1 MTISNAQKEK
11 IKAQIRERLSKEL
24 EIQKIVL
31 FGSFVSSNNPND
43 IDIAIYQNSNE
54 KYLPL
59 SLKYRKLVR
68 EISKV
73 FPIDVI
79 PLKTNAQGTF
89 LNEIEAGEII
99 YER

>member
-1 MTISNAQKEK
+1 MTVSNDQKES
-11 IKAQIRERLSKEL
+11 IKSQIRDRLPGEQ
-24 EIQKIVL
+24 EVQKIVL
-31 FGSFVSSNNPND
+31 FGSFVKSDNPND
-43 IDIAIYQNSNE
+43 IDIAVFQDSNE
-54 KYLPL
+54 KYLSL

-68 EISKV
+68 EISRIL
-73 FPIDVI
+73 PIDVI

>member
-1 MTISNAQKEK
+1 MTVSNAQKEQ
-11 IKAQIRERLSKEL
+11 IKAQIRERLSKER

-31 FGSFVSSNNPND
+31 FGSFLNSNSPND
-43 IDIAIYQNSNE
+43 IDIAIYQDSNE

-68 EISKV
+68 DISRII
-73 FPIDVI
+73 PIDVI
-79 PLKTNAQGTF
+79 PLKSNAQGTF
-89 LNEIEAGEII
+89 LNEIEAGEVL